1 MAMKPCHSVKGSVA
15 ATPRPTGRA
24 WILVMIFLGL
34 PFIAVL
40 ALADVALWL
49 FFKHVL
55 ASCYGIFCLI

>member
-1 MAMKPCHSVKGSVA
+1 MKGSVA

-34 PFIAVL
+34 PFIAAL